1 MYVYYGLAVIHML
14 FEKVADSIMKHAKLI
29 ICIWIVLLIASVPF
43 VYKVLVKPEDVLQY
57 DMTTMIDPNSESV
70 RGMVII
76 QDPNYFYQSDM
87 GTDMILVVECK
98 SLTQKGFIEN
108 DFYNTLKTNLFSKY
122 GADKMSV
129 MSLGFSSKYGGNDGI
144 EMISIAFTDERNSAE
159 EVTPIRGVISDTKAQ
174 LYDPEKS
181 YTSLTTYLTGSTAIG
196 QDTTDSAME
205 DVKKID
211 PFSVLLVLV
220 LIGLFF
226 RSLISSATPPMTIG
240 FAYGIV
246 MIVVYGLAQ
255 LMQVYYITSTLV
267 LVSMLGAG
275 CDYCIFII
283 ARYREERKEGKDK
296 EGALRESIIWA
307 GESIT
312 TSGLSVIIGFGV
324 ISFCSFSMVST
335 MGIVLASG
343 IIFALLAALTLIP
356 SILMI
361 VGDKIFYPSTVESYK
376 DDSRVMQGWYGK
388 MSALGRNYFR
398 KSAQLSIKYAKV
410 ILVMVILIT
419 VPLAYVTLTETSS
432 YDMVS
437 IMPDGEAKNGV
448 NAIVENADGGMLM
461 PTYILMDTG
470 KEIATFTDNYYDLGG
485 GLKVGRLDWKE
496 MSPGVPYGQVYGGMT
511 SWSRVGGVV
520 PGSIASMID
529 SSAFDNIA
537 SIAGITDSQSSYTA
551 SGNSWTIIIN
561 SLPGDLASLAKLITD
576 STLSLED
583 KFRAMDYLLNYNLG
597 AISKCVDGRQYVN
610 VSVTVMDQ
618 PMSELSMK
626 TLRQVEDGVEKFMA
640 TDNAK
645 ALFVS
650 AGVTGSVVAIEQISK
665 IVNDEFTWIEFAV
678 VVLIFILLFF
688 VMRSYFTPMRSII
701 TIVMSVVWT
710 LGITHLLFGHLLGM
724 PITWIVPIILFVIC
738 LGLGMDYDI
747 LLTTRIK
754 ENVMKGMSNDDAI
767 LHAVEKSGVVITI
780 CGLIMGGAFLT
791 MALSTSPMLMEFGF
805 ALGFAILVDALF
817 IRTYVVPAV
826 MHLMGKWNWVGPKFL
841 GGNVKSADASAENDM
856 KQAGE

>member
-1 MYVYYGLAVIHML
+1 ML
-14 FEKVADSIMKHAKLI
+14 FEKVADTIMKHAKLI
-29 ICIWIVLLIASVPF
+29 ICIWIILLIASVPF
-43 VYKVLVKPEDVLQY
+43 VYKVLMKPEDVLQY
-57 DMTTMIDPNSESV
+57 DMTKMVGPGSESV
-70 RGMVII
+70 QGVLII
-76 QDPNYFYQSDM
+76 QDPEYFYQSDM

-98 SLTQKGFIEN
+98 TLSDRNFVEG
-108 DFYNTLKTNLFSKY
+108 DFNNTLKTNLYAKY
-122 GADKMSV
+122 GTDKLNV
-129 MSLGFSSKYGGNDGI
+129 LWLGFNSKDASNNGI
-144 EMISIAFTDERNSAE
+144 EMISIGFTDDRNSLE
-159 EVTPIRGVISDTKAQ
+159 EVSSIRGIVNDTKAE
-174 LYDPEKS
+174 LGKYP
-181 YTSLTTYLTGSTAIG
+181 TTYLTGSSAIG
-196 QDTTDSAME
+196 QDTTDGAME

-226 RSLISSATPPMTIG
+226 RSLVSSATPPMTIG

-246 MIVVYGLAQ
+246 MIVIYGLAQ

-296 EGALRESIIWA
+296 EGALKEAIIWA

-356 SILMI
+356 SILML
-361 VGDKIFYPSTVESYK
+361 VGDRIFYPSTIESYQDGSK
-376 DDSRVMQGWYGK
+376 AMQGWYGK
-388 MSALGRNYFR
+388 MSELGKRYFR
-398 KSAQLSIKYAKV
+398 NSAKFSIKYAKV
-410 ILVMVILIT
+410 ILVLVILLT
-419 VPLAYVTLTETSS
+419 VPLAYVTLTEKSS
-432 YDMVS
+432 YDMIS
-437 IMPDGEAKNGV
+437 IMPDGEAKDGV
-448 NAIVENADGGMLM
+448 NAIVENSNGGTIM
-461 PTYILMDTG
+461 PTNILLDTG
-470 KEIATFTDNYYDLGG
+470 KQIAAITDDFYDLGG
-485 GLKVGRLDWKE
+485 GIKMGKLEWTDP
-496 MSPGVPYGQVYGGMT
+496 SYGMIYSAAT
-511 SWSRVGGVV
+511 SYNPLAPPV
-520 PGSIASMID
+520 PGSLPSVINTYATSNIAQINGVID
-529 SSAFDNIA
+529 SKS
-537 SIAGITDSQSSYTA
+537 TYEA
-551 SGNSWTIIIN
+551 SGSWTMLVN
-561 SLPGDLASLAKLITD
+561 TLPGDISTIGKLITTNIPD
-576 STLSLED
+576 PND
-583 KFRAMDYLLNYNLG
+583 QFKAMDYLLNYYLG
-597 AISKCVDGRQYVN
+597 ALSKYVDGKQYVN
-610 VSVTVMDQ
+610 VSVIVKDQ
-618 PMSELSMK
+618 PMSDKSME
-626 TLRQVEDGVEKFMA
+626 TLRQVENAIDAYMN
-640 TDNAK
+640 TDAAK
-645 ALFVS
+645 ALFTAS
-650 AGVTGSVVAIEQISK
+650 LVTGSVVAIEDISK
-665 IVNDEFTWIEFAV
+665 IVNNEFTWIEVAV
-678 VVLIFILLFF
+678 VVLIFLLLFF
-688 VMRSYFTPMRSII
+688 VMKSYFTPMRSII

-767 LHAVEKSGVVITI
+767 LHAVEKSGAVITI

-826 MHLMGKWNWVGPKFL
+826 MHLMGRWNWVGPKFL
-841 GGNVKSADASAENDM
+841 GGNI
-856 KQAGE
+856 KQE